1 MVFIGMGYAV
11 SSSALVIV
19 NKWAMSNW
27 AYASALTVLQFT
39 VAWMVAA
46 IAGALGI
53 CEVDRLEWK
62 KVKAFAPACLLF
74 YLSIACNMKLLGHA
88 NVDTFIV
95 LRSLVP
101 LLTTFAERA
110 YLGTPL
116 PPLKAMSALGVIV
129 LGE

>member
-1 MVFIGMGYAV
+1 MVFIGLGYAV

-53 CEVDRLEWK
+53 CEVDKLEWH

-74 YLSIACNMKLLGHA
+74 YISIACNMKLLGHA